1 VVAGRKKIFSKKIY
15 GPSRFSKK
23 FQILDCAKKMNNAKK
38 PTQKELP
45 YIEILKQAGR
55 IVWQNKFLL
64 WFGLLMALGSPG
76 NFNVGNNEDWEK
88 KGGAAAQSFI
98 ESHWQIVL
106 AIALVLFAVG
116 IVLFLISLAAKAGL
130 VKSVNLIAQN
140 KKTTFRAGWKTGKKY
155 VGKLF
160 RLYLLFFFTVLVI
173 IAVLA
178 LPAIFLAM
186 KGSWV
191 SAIVLGILAFAVF
204 IPLVYVIALTN
215 IFAEFY
221 IILSDLGV
229 WSAVENGY
237 DLLLKNVKNSIVFGL
252 LLVAVNIAAGIVLLP
267 VAGIALL
274 ILIPTGAIFFYMS
287 KIIFGIFLFFAI
299 VFFLLAVLSVSS
311 IFITF
316 KTTAWTLF
324 FREIAKVEK
333 PETEKAAESVGEP
346 EESVAATPATPATSS
361 KLQQSESFDEPEKA

>member
-1 VVAGRKKIFSKKIY
+1 
-15 GPSRFSKK
+15 
-23 FQILDCAKKMNNAKK
+23 MNNAKK